1 MSILLTSIYS
11 TIFGSKIKTLLLLI
25 LTILSPVLLF
35 YNLLIVFLS
44 INLIV
49 DYWLLIKN
57 KKKFEKS
64 HLIEYFK
71 KIILYIT
78 MITMIFLF
86 EKYIL
91 FTLIALSTLY
101 LTTFVLSII
110 VLFELNKF
118 LSNSA
123 VLTNNVLFLT
133 IKNKINEYVDKIFK
147 KNK

>member
-57 KKKFEKS
+57 KKRFEKS